1 MGEQNTMKD
10 ITNKA
15 RFIANVQGV
24 ELDIIGWIRSME
36 METDLT
42 YSPMLKKPRRI
53 HHITLV
59 EDDELDNLR
68 TSFDTI
74 NARCSTIPNK
84 EQKNMTVKI
93 KKQPVEIT
101 LEELKQGV
109 EFEQLRIHIN
119 DEKKEEIEKKY
130 GICFKF
136 MGEMR
141 YDDAEITFREN
152 YMRISSLNSTNIPYD
167 LIEKIEVVEK

>member
-24 ELDIIGWIRSME
+24 ELDIKGWIRSME
-36 METDLT
+36 METDFI
-42 YSPMLKKPRRI
+42 KKPRRI

-84 EQKNMTVKI
+84 EQKNMAVKI
-93 KKQPVEIT
+93 KKQPKEIT
-101 LEELKQGV
+101 LEELKQAD
-109 EFEQLRIHIN
+109 EFEKVIIHIDN
-119 DEKKEEIEKKY
+119 EKKEEIEEKYGVKY
-130 GICFKF
+130 GISNKTWFTNEELEFK
-136 MGEMR
+136 EHYLR
-141 YDDAEITFREN
+141 SSDDYT
-152 YMRISSLNSTNIPYD
+152 IPYE
-167 LIEKIEVVEK
+167 IITKIEVVEK